1 MIAFI
6 KRYEGLWLFTRS
18 PAAIIA
24 AVVAL
29 LSIMGAAFAPLIASV
44 NPYDLASF
52 SLMDGLLPPMWEE
65 FGIPKFPLGT
75 DDQGRDMVS
84 SILYGARLSLIIGLS
99 AMTIATVLGV
109 GLGLAAGYY
118 GGRFDMIVMR
128 FADIQLALP
137 AILTVLL
144 IDGIARGILPSEI
157 QQDLRVAVLTL
168 AIALS
173 LWVNF
178 ARTARASTFVQMQKE
193 YVQAAIIMG
202 QRPIRVMF
210 VHILPNILGPLLVI
224 MTVDLASAILLEA
237 TLSFLGIGLPAD
249 SPSLGTL
256 IRIGMQFMLSG
267 EWWILWIP
275 TLFLVALVV
284 SINILGDFLRD
295 VFNPRLR

>member
-137 AILTVLL
+137 AILTVPADRRYCAWHPS
-144 IDGIARGILPSEI
+144 IGNPARPSGC
-157 QQDLRVAVLTL
+157 RSNPRHRP
-168 AIALS
+168 IALGEFRTNRTS
-173 LWVNF
+173 LNF
-178 ARTARASTFVQMQKE
+178 RADAKGICSGRDYNGAASDPCNVCAYPSQHSWSAIGNNDRRFGLCHITRSDTFIPWDRTAGRQPVTGNPDPHRYA
-193 YVQAAIIMG
+193 
-202 QRPIRVMF
+202 
-210 VHILPNILGPLLVI
+210 VHVVGRMVDPLDSDPVFGG
-224 MTVDLASAILLEA
+224 VGGVNQHPWG
-237 TLSFLGIGLPAD
+237 FPARC
-249 SPSLGTL
+249 L
-256 IRIGMQFMLSG
+256 
-267 EWWILWIP
+267 
-275 TLFLVALVV
+275 
-284 SINILGDFLRD
+284 
-295 VFNPRLR
+295 